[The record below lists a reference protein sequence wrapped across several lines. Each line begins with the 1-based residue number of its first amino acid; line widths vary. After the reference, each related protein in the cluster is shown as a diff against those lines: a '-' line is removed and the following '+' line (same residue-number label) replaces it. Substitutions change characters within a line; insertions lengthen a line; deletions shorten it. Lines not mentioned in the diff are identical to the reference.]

1 MSVENHIFPS
11 HFRDFIT
18 QLNAHKVE
26 YMLIGGFA
34 MGAYGHMRGTNDL
47 DIFINATDENAERAM
62 NACLAY
68 GIDKN
73 EVQKEMFITPKM
85 IGIGQPPLRIEVLK
99 KLDNVDFKYAFQ
111 RIKKTTLDGIEIKV
125 VGLEDLRL
133 LKKAAVKGR
142 NMARD
147 QEDLK
152 FIEKLLAKLK
162 RRRDKGMSM

>member
-111 RIKKTTLDGIEIKV
+111 RIKKTTIDGIEIKV
-125 VGLEDLRL
+125 VIWPGIRKTSSL
-133 LKKAAVKGR
+133 LKNYSR
-142 NMARD
+142 NLSGEEIRACQCRYH
-147 QEDLK
+147 K
-152 FIEKLLAKLK
+152 TKVC
-162 RRRDKGMSM
+162 